1 MSRSNYS
8 KKPLSNKHLQ
18 DLQFAAE
25 DLAAAAQGAPSRP
38 SSDLQPSYS
47 TSRRPVTPPNGDTPM
62 PTQQNSPWNDP
73 KFAQGRDAL
82 GRKPSASSM
91 FRSAAPGTRS
101 PSPASSSMN
110 QVLLPFQNPNQG
122 NHARNPI
129 ASWEPKEPY
138 SIERFLD
145 ESSKKPRPVSEEI
158 GYV

>member
-1 MSRSNYS
+1 MSRSNHS

-38 SSDLQPSYS
+38 SSEVQPSYR
-47 TSRRPVTPPNGDTPM
+47 TSRRPVTPPNRDTPT

-91 FRSAAPGTRS
+91 FRSAFGTRS

-110 QVLLPFQNPNQG
+110 QASLTFRNPNQG
-122 NHARNPI
+122 SHGRNPM
-129 ASWEPKEPY
+129 ASWEPKKPY

-158 GYV
+158 GYA